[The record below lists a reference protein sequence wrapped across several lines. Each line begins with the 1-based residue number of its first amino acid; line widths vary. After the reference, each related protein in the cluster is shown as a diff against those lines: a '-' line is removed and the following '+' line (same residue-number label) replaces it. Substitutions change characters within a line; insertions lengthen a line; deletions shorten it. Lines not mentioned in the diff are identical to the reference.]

1 MLYTTLEPVGKLKV
15 IFLITGITSV
25 VRHFF
30 EEISRKNLIHKI
42 NCFYKIIFHF

>member
-15 IFLITGITSV
+15 IFLITGITSIV
-25 VRHFF
+25 KRIFY
-30 EEISRKNLIHKI
+30 EISHKNLIHKI